1 MSYNPFN
8 PFIQEY
14 LCDRL
19 GNLTQ
24 EQYRS
29 LSPSE
34 RNTIISKGKIINFVK
49 KKSIFS
55 VLSVLTKI
63 GVNWGIYIVDEKF
76 NIDDYKELVDN
87 GDFASSNGAIK
98 KVINTQ
104 KSFITNSKF
113 FAQTQNLIHNSLHG
127 LEAVFERRFIKLSE
141 SISKKIKDNFDSFSI
156 IHPEVEYK
164 KASEGSLFML
174 DLFRNLPKLKG
185 IAQNIGITSDD
196 FILLTEMYYNSE
208 KYYSLNDIKIIMG
221 VGYEK
226 NLKNLAKNDYVFYHD
241 KQYNIS
247 TKGILIVGEV
257 MSKFLDNLYL
267 P

>member
-19 GNLTQ
+19 SNLSQ
-24 EQYRS
+24 EQYRT

-34 RNTIISKGKIINFVK
+34 RNTIISKGKIVNFVK

-63 GVNWGIYIVDEKF
+63 GINWGIYIVDEKF
-76 NIDDYKELVDN
+76 DLDAYKDIVDN
-87 GDFASSNGAIK
+87 KDFASSNAEIK
-98 KVINTQ
+98 KVISTQ

-127 LEAVFERRFIKLSE
+127 LEAVFERRFIKMSE
-141 SISKKIKDNFDSFSI
+141 IISKKIKDNFDSFTI
-156 IHPEVEYK
+156 LHPEVEYK

-174 DLFRNLPKLKG
+174 DLFRNLPKIKV
-185 IAQNIGITSDD
+185 IAQSIGISFDE

-208 KYYSLNDIKIIMG
+208 KTYSQNDIANIMG
-221 VGYEK
+221 LGFDKNIK
-226 NLKNLAKNDYVFYHD
+226 NLSKNDYVLAHNN
-241 KQYNIS
+241 QYNIS
-247 TKGILIVGEV
+247 TKGILIIGEIIG
-257 MSKFLDNLYL
+257 KYLENLYL

>member
-19 GNLTQ
+19 SNLTK
-24 EQYRS
+24 EQYRI

-34 RNTIISKGKIINFVK
+34 RNTIIKKGKIINFVK

-63 GVNWGIYIVDEKF
+63 GVNWGIYIIDENF
-76 NIDDYKELVDN
+76 DLDAYKDIVDN
-87 GDFASSNGAIK
+87 KDFVSSNSDIK
-98 KVINTQ
+98 NVINSQ

-127 LEAVFERRFIKLSE
+127 LEAVFERRFIKISE
-141 SISKKIKDNFDSFSI
+141 IISKKIKDNFDSFTI
-156 IHPEVEYK
+156 LHPEVEYK
-164 KASEGSLFML
+164 KASEGSLFIL
-174 DLFRNLPKLKG
+174 DLFRNLPKIKAIL
-185 IAQNIGITSDD
+185 QNIGMTFDE

-208 KYYSLNDIKIIMG
+208 KYYTSHDIVSI
-221 VGYEK
+221 VGAGFDK
-226 NLKNLAKNDYVFYHD
+226 NIKNIVNNDYVFANNN
-241 KQYNIS
+241 QYNIS
-247 TKGILIVGEV
+247 TKGILIIGEIIG
-257 MSKFLDNLYL
+257 KYLENLYL

>member
-76 NIDDYKELVDN
+76 NIDDYKDLVDN
-87 GDFASSNGAIK
+87 GDFASSKSEIK

-127 LEAVFERRFIKLSE
+127 LEAVFERRFIKISE
-141 SISKKIKDNFDSFSI
+141 SISYKIKDNFDSFSI
-156 IHPEVEYK
+156 VHPEVEYK

-208 KYYSLNDIKIIMG
+208 KYYTINDIKVIMG

-226 NLKNLAKNDYVFYHD
+226 NLKNLAKNDYIFCHD